1 MPQIQQLKRSH
12 AQCACSVPKR
22 CSSRTENASSEA
34 QCPGSSSR
42 ELGHGECAC
51 QQIKSH
57 VANANFTSP
66 DSLSHVLIQG
76 VMYRAQFSWVPPMQ
90 LAGCT
95 GSTTWHPLCLVAAD
109 TPHQCPSGC
118 KLQRSL
124 ATPPIKIWAARCRA
138 PRACPTPSRASS
150 FTHSAVSQEA
160 ARRRARHP

>member
-12 AQCACSVPKR
+12 AQCACSVSKR
-22 CSSRTENASSEA
+22 CSSPTENASSEA

-90 LAGCT
+90 LAGCM
-95 GSTTWHPLCLVAAD
+95 GSTTWHPLCLVPAD
-109 TPHQCPSGC
+109 TPHHQGPPWLQVAALVSNPAHKNMGC
-118 KLQRSL
+118 SLPRSKSMPHTL
-124 ATPPIKIWAARCRA
+124 PC
-138 PRACPTPSRASS
+138 
-150 FTHSAVSQEA
+150 
-160 ARRRARHP
+160 